1 MVSGDNVVGEQA
13 TLVHLAGEAC
23 SVVLDLSSGVPAIS
37 YWGSRLP
44 EAAVDP
50 ASWISATTPAISQAS
65 LDQTGVISLVP
76 ERASGHLG
84 RPGLAGHRPDGSGW
98 SPRFSLAEQAVGAQ
112 RDLQTRSVDQ
122 IAGLELR
129 CVVRLDPADVLI
141 VAVTVTN
148 IGNDPYQLDSLAA
161 SIALPQHADELL
173 TFAGRWCGEFDA
185 QRAPWAVGLTSIE
198 NRTGR
203 TSHDRVPA
211 LFAGST
217 AFTHGRGDVW
227 GLHLAWSGNASLHAE
242 VLIDGT
248 RQVQLGE
255 LLLPGEIVLAP
266 GDSYTTPEIYGAYSS
281 NGLDAASGRFHRHLR
296 SRATHPGPDRP
307 RPVLL
312 NTWEAVYFNHDLDT
326 LKALADRAA
335 EVGAERYVLDDGW
348 FHGRRDDTAGLGD
361 WWVDSDVWSNG
372 LEPLIEHVTGLGLEF
387 GIWVEPEMVNPDSDV
402 YRAHPDWVLT
412 ADDYDP
418 VLGRNQLVLNLAN
431 PEVFEYLLGHLDAL
445 LASHD
450 VGYVKWDMNRNL
462 THASNGSRAGVHSQ
476 TLAVYALIDALRAR
490 HPDVEIESCSS
501 GGGRADFEILKRT
514 DRVWTSDSNDAL
526 DRQSI
531 QRGFSYL
538 FPPELMGAHIG
549 PPTSHT
555 TRRRHSLAFRAA
567 TAFFGHLGIE
577 WNLLKTSDDERVAL
591 GEFIALYK
599 QHRGLLHTGDV
610 RRFDHPDASLSV
622 HGVVGAD
629 QLEAIVAVTQV
640 ASRQATK
647 PGPVRI
653 AGLLPEQRYAVQ
665 VLPMPQQGRWGSN
678 HRIPPWMEDGL
689 VVTGAF
695 LAQVGLA
702 VPVLDPEST
711 VMLHLIAL
719 PGNAREMAQVTR
731 E

>member
-1 MVSGDNVVGEQA
+1 MVREEA

-23 SVVLDLSSGVPAIS
+23 SVVIDVASGVPAIG

-44 EAAVDP
+44 QSAVDP
-50 ASWISATTPAISQAS
+50 TSWSAATTPAISQAGV
-65 LDQTGVISLVP
+65 DQTGVISLVP

-98 SPRFSLAEQAVGAQ
+98 SPRFVLVEHTRGQQNDVH
-112 RDLQTRSVDQ
+112 TRSVDEV
-122 IAGLELR
+122 AKLELR
-129 CVVRLDPADVLI
+129 CALRLDPADVLI
-141 VAVTVTN
+141 VGVTVTN
-148 IGNDPYQLDSLAA
+148 IGADAYQLDSLAV

-173 TFAGRWCGEFDA
+173 TFAGRWCGEFAA
-185 QRAPWAVGLTSIE
+185 QRAAWTVGVTGIE

-203 TSHDRVPA
+203 TSHDRVPT
-211 LFAGST
+211 LFAGSNG
-217 AFTHGRGDVW
+217 FTHGRGDVW
-227 GLHLAWSGNASLHAE
+227 GLHLAWSGNSSLHAE

-248 RQVQLGE
+248 RHVQLGE

-266 GDSYTTPEIYGAYSS
+266 GDSYTTPEIYGSYAAT
-281 NGLDAASGRFHRHLR
+281 GLDAASGRFHRHLR
-296 SRATHPGPDRP
+296 SRPSHPGPERP

-312 NTWEAVYFNHDLDT
+312 NTWEAVYFDHDLDT
-326 LKALADRAA
+326 LTALADRAA
-335 EVGAERYVLDDGW
+335 EIGVERYVLDDGW

-361 WWVDSDVWSNG
+361 WWVDPEVWPDG
-372 LEPLIEHVTGLGLEF
+372 LDPLIRHVTGLGLEF
-387 GIWVEPEMVNPDSDV
+387 GIWVEPEMVNPNSDV

-412 ADDYDP
+412 ADGYEP
-418 VLGRNQLVLNLAN
+418 LLGRNQLVLDLAI
-431 PEVFEYLLGHLDAL
+431 PEVSEYLLGLLDGL
-445 LASHD
+445 LTDHD
-450 VGYVKWDMNRNL
+450 IGYVKWDMNRNL
-462 THASNGSRAGVHSQ
+462 THASHGSRAGVHGQ
-476 TLAVYALIDALRAR
+476 TLAVYALIDALRER

-577 WNLLKTSDDERVAL
+577 WNLLAASDAQLVAL
-591 GEFIALYK
+591 TEFISLYK
-599 QHRGLLHTGDV
+599 RHRGLLHSGEV

-622 HGVVGAD
+622 HGVVAVD
-629 QLEAIVAVTQV
+629 QREAIVAIAQVT
-640 ASRQATK
+640 SRLATK
-647 PGPVRI
+647 PGPVRVS
-653 AGLLPEQRYAVQ
+653 GLVPEQPYSVQ
-665 VLPMPQQGRWGSN
+665 VLPMPHQHRWGPN
-678 HRIPPWMEDGL
+678 HAAPPWVDDGL

-695 LAQVGLA
+695 LANVGLA
-702 VPVLDPEST
+702 LPALDPEST
-711 VMLHLIAL
+711 MLLHIA
-719 PGNAREMAQVTR
+719 AA
-731 E
+731 